1 MEMKEQILH
10 LLLQKGFKFRYYE
23 DQKLHFY
30 TREITEPSIVKWFAK
45 ENSDLEEGYDLT
57 NVTITIEIKD
67 NFKNAQYVFINGA
80 EKDYQYE
87 ELAEFKEMLDKLP
100 NQVELR

>member
-1 MEMKEQILH
+1 MEIKEQILH
-10 LLLQKGFKFRYYE
+10 LLLQKGFNFRYYE
-23 DQKLHFY
+23 DQKLRFY
-30 TREITEPSIVKWFAK
+30 TKEITEPSVVKWFAQ

-57 NVTITIEIKD
+57 NISITIEIMD
-67 NFKNAQYVFINGA
+67 DFKNAQYVFINGT

-87 ELAEFKEMLDKLP
+87 DLAEFKEMLEKLP

>member
-1 MEMKEQILH
+1 MEIKEQILH
-10 LLLQKGFKFRYYE
+10 LLLQKGFNYRFYE

-30 TREITEPSIVKWFAK
+30 TKEITEPSLVKWFAK
-45 ENSDLEEGYDLT
+45 EFSDLEEGYDFT
-57 NVTITIEIKD
+57 NVSITLEIMND
-67 NFKNAQYVFINGA
+67 FKNAQYVFINGA

-87 ELAEFKEMLDKLP
+87 DLAEFKTMLEKLP